1 MTNWSTDGTRTNGY
15 KLVLNGFKMRAV
27 LVQLF
32 SKKYR
37 KRVYLV

>member
-1 MTNWSTDGTRTNGY
+1 MAQGQMGI
-15 KLVLNGFKMRAV
+15 NGFKMRAV

-37 KRVYLV
+37 KRAYLV